1 MPRTARKTIMIK
13 YQLCLCLC
21 ALCLSTPL
29 SAQTVELS
37 TRTFW
42 VGDRPKTMDSDTP
55 YLALRDIDWI
65 EAILGTDPVLKDA
78 VVHIE
83 LNFVSVAQ
91 FVAAPEKDEIPLGP
105 DRVPPQ
111 FRLPDYT
118 IYGSPVLTSKSFTYL
133 PAEPGAGFIVFCGQR
148 DDVEKMM
155 LCVVYSAYTPDD
167 RIRLK
172 ARLYFPPDPAQVPT
186 YFRDVVQRM
195 RDVAYCLD
203 VTDKLVDVPVV
214 HPALSGC
221 QTKPTS

>member
-1 MPRTARKTIMIK
+1 MIK
-13 YQLCLCLC
+13 YLLCIFLY
-21 ALCLSTPL
+21 ATFVAAPL
-29 SAQTVELS
+29 SAQTVKLS

-65 EAILGTDPVLKDA
+65 EAVLGTDPVLKDA

-105 DRVPPQ
+105 ERVPPQ

-118 IYGSPVLTSKSFTYL
+118 IYGPPAATSKSFTYL
-133 PAEPGAGFIVFCGQR
+133 PADPGGGFIVKCGQR
-148 DDVEKMM
+148 DDAEKMM
-155 LCVVYSAYTPDD
+155 LCVVYAAYAPDD
-167 RIRLK
+167 RIRLQ
-172 ARLYFPPDPAQVPT
+172 AALYFPPDPAEVPT

-195 RDVAYCLD
+195 RDVATCLD
-203 VTDKLVDVPVV
+203 VTDKLVDAPSV
-214 HPALSGC
+214 HPGLSGC
-221 QTKPTS
+221 QTKPIS